1 MNPAA
6 PAWVAALRGSHERLR
21 ALVGRLA
28 GDQLVRSAYPT
39 DWTIA
44 EVMAHL
50 GAGAEVFIGRVNAV
64 HAGVPDPG
72 RDAYDTIRLAWSA
85 KSPPDQA
92 ADSIMAN
99 QRLVEL
105 FEQLVGGAGAHLR
118 FNVVGRE
125 LDLAGLAS
133 IRLSELTVHYWDIA
147 VVLDASAT
155 LAAPSV
161 ALLIDVTPQIVLRA
175 RWRPIEVEPLPPVSG
190 PSRIH
195 VVTTGPAREFS
206 LGLGEKVRLGPWP
219 GDGGPHAPAELHLP
233 AEALLRLFFGR
244 LDPEHTPAA
253 VTATGIELGTLRA
266 AFPGF

>member
-21 ALVGRLA
+21 ALAGRLTR
-28 GDQLVRSAYPT
+28 DQLMWPAYPQ

-44 EVMAHL
+44 QVMAHL

-64 HAGVPDPG
+64 RAGGSDPG
-72 RDAYDTIRLAWSA
+72 RDEYESTWLAWSA
-85 KSPPDQA
+85 KSADDQA
-92 ADSIMAN
+92 TDSIATN

-105 FEQLVGGAGAHLR
+105 FEQMVGGAGAHLR

-133 IRLSELTVHYWDIA
+133 IRLGELSVHYWDIA
-147 VVLDASAT
+147 VALDPSAT

-161 ALLIDVTPQIVLRA
+161 ALLNDVAPQIVLRA
-175 RWRPIEVEPLPPVSG
+175 RWRPIDVEPLPPVSG
-190 PSRIH
+190 PARVH
-195 VVTTGPAREFS
+195 VVTTGPAREYA
-206 LGLGEKVRLGPWP
+206 LTLEEKVRLGPWP

-233 AEALLRLFFGR
+233 AEALLRLIFGR
-244 LDPEHTPAA
+244 LDPEHTPAE
-253 VTATGIELGTLRA
+253 VIATGIELDTLRA
-266 AFPGF
+266 AFPAF